1 MHRHRLIRRVV
12 MVRGEMEFMVEVEP
26 RFDYGRA
33 EHEVDVHPHGVVFRR
48 PT

>member
-12 MVRGEMEFMVEVEP
+12 VVRGEMDFEIEVQP

-33 EHEVDVHPHGVVFRR
+33 EHEVEMHPHGVLFRSPR
-48 PT
+48 